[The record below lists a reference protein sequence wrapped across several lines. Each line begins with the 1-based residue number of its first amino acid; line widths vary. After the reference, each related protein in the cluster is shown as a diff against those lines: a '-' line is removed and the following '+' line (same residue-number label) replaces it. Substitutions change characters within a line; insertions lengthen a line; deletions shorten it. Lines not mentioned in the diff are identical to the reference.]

1 MNLANRR
8 PAGPTAHPSERL
20 LERYAA
26 GDAAPA
32 DVLWAV
38 EAHLETCAGCRDRL
52 GHAVVRH
59 SPDTAALVGRVRE
72 RLATEIVRSP
82 QMPARRRRSRSA
94 APALLPRIAMAVLVV
109 LVAFGLDVADQLSG
123 RQLPSLVLLVAPVVP
138 LLGVAA
144 AWSRALDPAYEL
156 VVASPRAG
164 LYLVLR
170 RTLTVLAAV
179 IPLLA
184 VAGWVVGAS
193 PARWLLPCLAF
204 TAGALAL
211 GEVVGLHRAA
221 GGLVLVWVLAVIGP
235 SVITARSPALLAPA
249 SLPGWAAL
257 TAAITAVL
265 LLRRGA
271 YTMLHSG
278 R

>member
-1 MNLANRR
+1 MNRADR
-8 PAGPTAHPSERL
+8 HPSERL

-26 GDAAPA
+26 GDPAPA

-38 EAHLETCAGCRDRL
+38 EAHLEACAGCRDRL

-59 SPDTAALVGRVRE
+59 SPDTTALIGRVRD
-72 RLATEIVRSP
+72 RLATEIVRSR
-82 QMPARRRRSRSA
+82 QMPARRRWSRST

-109 LVAFGLDVADQLSG
+109 LVAFGLDVADHWG
-123 RQLPSLVLLVAPVVP
+123 TGHRPSMVLLVAPVAP

-156 VVASPRAG
+156 VVSSPRAG

-170 RTLTVLAAV
+170 RTLAVLVVV
-179 IPLLA
+179 IPLLS
-184 VAGWVVGAS
+184 VAGWLVGAS
-193 PARWLLPCLAF
+193 PARWLLPCLAL
-204 TAGALAL
+204 TAGALGL

-221 GGLVLVWVLAVIGP
+221 GGLVLVWALVVIGP
-235 SVITARSPALLAPA
+235 SALTTRPPVLLAPA
-249 SLPGWAAL
+249 SLPIWAVL
-257 TAAITAVL
+257 TAAITAAL
-265 LLRRGA
+265 LLRRDA
-271 YTMLHSG
+271 YSMLRSG